1 MSRIHL
7 ALACAVATSLGAD
20 LFAQSS
26 MVPLATFGTNGWL
39 SPGTSGFLGTGN
51 LERGFAYNPVTG
63 NLILCSR
70 AGGPNLRILNGAT
83 GADLGG
89 LDVTGLAGGTFVVNM
104 VDCAADGTIYACNLS
119 TSITANFKVYKWL
132 AEVPGVPSTVAYDA
146 LPNVSRAGDSFAVTG
161 GSGGNPI
168 KFAAAGSNTTVATPN
183 SYFVVGT
190 VDGSNTGT
198 TYSGIAGTPTANN
211 GYRLGLTFVDQNTLI
226 GTQGAAALLTTFS
239 GTTATL
245 VASVGTS
252 AAQRPLDY
260 AVINGTPV
268 LALID
273 TNSSIVSVYDIS
285 APSSPL
291 LLTSATTTS
300 GALTGNTNGTGS
312 VQWGAITGNTATLYA
327 MSSNQGIQAFTVTV
341 ATPANNRSVGTGCG
355 TPALA
360 LAATGA
366 PILPS
371 AISLDITNL
380 PAASFAFFA
389 LGFTEIPGGVPL
401 PIAPT
406 CNQYVVPSSTNL
418 VIPTTPGTASYPLNV
433 PNTPSLAG
441 LVFFSQGLSYDPVTG
456 GLLSSNALRHYLQTF

>member
-20 LFAQSS
+20 LLAQSS

-39 SPGTSGFLGTGN
+39 APGTSSFLGTTN

-70 AGGPNLRILNGAT
+70 NGGPNLRILNGAT

-89 LDVTGLAGGTFVVNM
+89 LDTTGITGGTFVVNM

-119 TSITANFKVYKWL
+119 TSITSNFKVYKWV

-146 LPNVSRAGDSFAVTG
+146 LANVVRTGDAFAVTG
-161 GSGGNPI
+161 GSGANPVI
-168 KFAAAGSNTTVATPN
+168 FAASGSNTTVTTPN

-190 VDGSNTGT
+190 TDASNTST
-198 TYSGIAGTPTANN
+198 AYTGIAGTPTATN
-211 GYRLGLTFVDQNTLI
+211 GYRLGLSFVDQTSLI
-226 GTQGAAALLTTFS
+226 GTQGANALLTTFS
-239 GTTATL
+239 GATATL
-245 VASVGTS
+245 AASVPTS
-252 AAQRPLDY
+252 AAQRALDY

-268 LALID
+268 LAIID
-273 TNSSIVSVYDIS
+273 SNSSIVSIYDVS

-291 LLTSATTTS
+291 LLASATTTS
-300 GALTGNTNGTGS
+300 GALTANVNGTGS

-327 MSSNQGIQAFTVTV
+327 MSSNQGIQAFSVTV
-341 ATPANNRSVGTGCG
+341 ATPANNRSIGAGCG

-360 LAATGA
+360 LAASTA

-371 AISLDITNL
+371 SVSLDLTNL
-380 PAASFAFFA
+380 PVGSFAFYV
-389 LGFTEIPGGVPL
+389 LGFSDIPGGVPL

-406 CNQYVVPSSTNL
+406 CNQYVVPTSTNL
-418 VIPTTPGTASYPLNV
+418 VIPTTPGIASYPLNV
-433 PNTPSLAG
+433 PNSPSLAG
-441 LVFFSQGLSYDPVTG
+441 LVFFSQGLSYDPATG
-456 GLLSSNALRHYLQTF
+456 GLLSSNALRHFLQTF